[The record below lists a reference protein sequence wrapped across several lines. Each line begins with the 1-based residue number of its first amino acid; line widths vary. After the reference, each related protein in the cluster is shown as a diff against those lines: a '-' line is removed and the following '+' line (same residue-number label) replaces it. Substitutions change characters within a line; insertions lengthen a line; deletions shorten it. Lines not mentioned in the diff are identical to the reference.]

1 MVEKC
6 FNRKTITMIF
16 YIVSICLFL
25 ISIPLLV
32 YIISIKSWS
41 FVGLSL
47 LGIAFGLM
55 VLAVA
60 VNRGNDVVINYEN
73 KEVISNIKF
82 NNKENLCIPFDSI
95 INVYEINDE
104 KLKKEIKLKKYPKRV
119 LVIERNYYK
128 EYIPLKWFD
137 EETVKLFPRAAQG
150 LVEDIQNQIY
160 KATGKTKTEQEIL
173 SRAKGV
179 KYNFKVFWF

>member
-1 MVEKC
+1 MVGEMMTEKC
-6 FNRKTITMIF
+6 FNRKIITMIF

-32 YIISIKSWS
+32 YTISIKSWS

-137 EETVKLFPRAAQG
+137 EETVKLLKEELLKVRG
-150 LVEDIQNQIY
+150 SYE
-160 KATGKTKTEQEIL
+160 
-173 SRAKGV
+173 
-179 KYNFKVFWF
+179 NFI

>member
-1 MVEKC
+1 MTEKY

-16 YIVSICLFL
+16 YIVSVCLFL

-32 YIISIKSWS
+32 FTISIKSWS
-41 FVGLSL
+41 FVGLPL

-55 VLAVA
+55 ILAVA
-60 VNRGNDVVINYEN
+60 VNRGNDVVIDYDN

-95 INVYEINDE
+95 INVYEINDD
-104 KLKKEIKLKKYPKRV
+104 KLQKEIKLKKYPKRI

-128 EYIPLKWFD
+128 EYIPLTWFD
-137 EETVKLFPRAAQG
+137 DDTIKLMKEELLKVRG
-150 LVEDIQNQIY
+150 SYE
-160 KATGKTKTEQEIL
+160 
-173 SRAKGV
+173 
-179 KYNFKVFWF
+179 NFI

>member
-1 MVEKC
+1 MTEKY

-16 YIVSICLFL
+16 YIVSVCLFL

-32 YIISIKSWS
+32 FTISIKSWS

-55 VLAVA
+55 ILAVA
-60 VNRGNDVVINYEN
+60 MNRGNDVVINYDN

-95 INVYEINDE
+95 INVYEINDD
-104 KLKKEIKLKKYPKRV
+104 KLQKEIKLKKYPKRI

-128 EYIPLKWFD
+128 EYIPLTWFD
-137 EETVKLFPRAAQG
+137 DDTIKLMKEELLKVRG
-150 LVEDIQNQIY
+150 SYE
-160 KATGKTKTEQEIL
+160 
-173 SRAKGV
+173 
-179 KYNFKVFWF
+179 NFI

>member
-1 MVEKC
+1 MAEKC

-16 YIVSICLFL
+16 YIVSVCLFL
-25 ISIPLLV
+25 IIIPLL
-32 YIISIKSWS
+32 IFTISIKSWS

-137 EETVKLFPRAAQG
+137 EETVKLFKEELLKVRDSY
-150 LVEDIQNQIY
+150 E
-160 KATGKTKTEQEIL
+160 
-173 SRAKGV
+173 
-179 KYNFKVFWF
+179 NFI

>member
-1 MVEKC
+1 MVGDIMAEKC

-16 YIVSICLFL
+16 YIVSVCLFL
-25 ISIPLLV
+25 ISISLLV
-32 YIISIKSWS
+32 FTISIKSWS

-47 LGIAFGLM
+47 LGIAFGLI

-82 NNKENLCIPFDSI
+82 NNKENFCIPFDSI

-104 KLKKEIKLKKYPKRV
+104 KLKKELKLKKYPKRV

-137 EETVKLFPRAAQG
+137 EETVKLLKEELLKVRDSY
-150 LVEDIQNQIY
+150 E
-160 KATGKTKTEQEIL
+160 
-173 SRAKGV
+173 
-179 KYNFKVFWF
+179 NFI